1 MPIPSG
7 VNNSGNLWTGWSYL
21 QFYPSIPIFHAP
33 SGVLLHKEAYKLL
46 PNYAYPTSKISPK
59 YETSQGGYYP
69 SMPKNNGFN
78 IYLDI
83 IWSAD
88 CGGAQNCH

>member
-1 MPIPSG
+1 MAIPSNINSSG
-7 VNNSGNLWTGWSYL
+7 VYWIGWSYL
-21 QFYPSIPIFHAP
+21 KFNPIIPAFEPP
-33 SGVLLHKEAYKLL
+33 SGYLLHKEADKLL
-46 PNYAYPTSKISPK
+46 PNYGYPSSKLAPK
-59 YETSQGGYYP
+59 YTLAQGGQYP

-88 CGGAQNCH
+88 CGGAQNC

>member
-1 MPIPSG
+1 M
-7 VNNSGNLWTGWSYL
+7 
-21 QFYPSIPIFHAP
+21 
-33 SGVLLHKEAYKLL
+33 

-88 CGGAQNCH
+88 CGGAQNCN